1 MINILKTFIFT
12 VIIITFLII
21 TQTSITNIIWLY
33 SVDMPVTFYLV
44 ISNIFYDLFGMNFN
58 AAIPTGIIGLVAI
71 GLALAFFI
79 TRIVLIWVNIDMKYA
94 YAIAGGAAVAAI
106 ILLMPLAFYNLD
118 LIAGARSLAGK
129 SYLIASGILGG
140 YFFGSNI
147 TIREV

>member
-1 MINILKTFIFT
+1 
-12 VIIITFLII
+12 
-21 TQTSITNIIWLY
+21 
-33 SVDMPVTFYLV
+33 MPVTFYLV

-79 TRIVLIWVNIDMKYA
+79 TRTVLIWVNIDMKYA

-129 SYLIASGILGG
+129 SYLIASGILSG

-147 TIREV
+147 TIREG